1 MTGTLI
7 QISDSMGWVGLYW
20 IADENLDISKI
31 KSYYKQYLLLDDED
45 DFESWML
52 SEHPEVGL
60 ERVFTEEITI

>member
-7 QISDSMGWVGLYW
+7 QISDSMDWVGLYW

-52 SEHPEVGL
+52 SEYPEVGL
-60 ERVFTEEITI
+60 ERVFIEEITI